1 MTPLALVWLAC
12 RSAPVGGGGA
22 GPVDGSTWD
31 STASAATAATSA
43 TGGGH
48 TGDTTAPTLDGDGD
62 GDGHLPPEDCDDA
75 DAAVFPGAADP
86 PGDQLDSDCDGVDG
100 HAGAY
105 AEGPWA
111 LGEFG
116 WSIAVAD
123 IDDDGRDE
131 VASGAAA
138 TSWWAYDDEV
148 EAGAVLLFDEDLRRQ
163 ALLHGPP
170 GGSLGVTVAV
180 VDGQSEPLVATHTL
194 ETNPLGGETYLLAPS
209 AWGDDGELAAHVA
222 SDVMPGVHGELS
234 VRGLHSVAGQLW
246 ASAVSPGADGA
257 WAVLEADLPSAGRS
271 WADATVLTRDE
282 PGEALGLALASDGV
296 GVAMGQSTWDEARG
310 RAHWYPSK
318 PVGETPA
325 SALHTWSGAH
335 PSAYFGIAMA
345 LLVDSELDRRLVVV
359 GAAGDDSDRA
369 RGGRVYVFDPQNV
382 PDSPPLATIHGDRDG
397 GFLGWAI
404 HAPGDV
410 NGDGHDDLLVG
421 APGDRA
427 SDAVAGR
434 AYLFTGP
441 LRGEI
446 TTVDAAWVFYGTQ
459 PGDETGSGLA
469 SGDFDGDGEVDLLI
483 GRRGYEPPGMPFA
496 GRIDRVLNTE
506 IVW

>member
-22 GPVDGSTWD
+22 GPVDGSTWA
-31 STASAATAATSA
+31 STASAATAATGTTA
-43 TGGGH
+43 GRH

-148 EAGAVLLFDEDLRRQ
+148 EAGAVLLFDEDLQRQ
-163 ALLHGPP
+163 ALLRGVPGAELGSSVVFLESEGVPYLVTHTTEGQLFGGRTYLVPVASTPP
-170 GGSLGVTVAV
+170 
-180 VDGQSEPLVATHTL
+180 DGAIIDDVATTTI
-194 ETNPLGGETYLLAPS
+194 E
-209 AWGDDGELAAHVA
+209 
-222 SDVMPGVHGELS
+222 GVHGELG
-234 VRGLHSVAGQLW
+234 VRALHVLDGELW
-246 ASAVSPGADGA
+246 ASAVGSGLDAPWYLLFLGGGPFD
-257 WAVLEADLPSAGRS
+257 SALAAAEVRLS
-271 WADATVLTRDE
+271 LE
-282 PGEALGLALASDGV
+282 PGHALGLETVSWGDGV
-296 GVAMGQSTWDEARG
+296 ALSQQNYEQQAGRVLAFDDRSAPMQEVDARTW
-310 RAHWYPSK
+310 
-318 PVGETPA
+318 VGPHGNA
-325 SALHTWSGAH
+325 SLGNDVVLLAQDGEQ
-335 PSAYFGIAMA
+335 
-345 LLVDSELDRRLVVV
+345 LLVL
-359 GAAGDDSDRA
+359 GA
-369 RGGRVYVFDPQNV
+369 GGVTTSKGLEGAVYVCRG
-382 PDSPPLATIHGDRDG
+382 DSTGGLGDTVATITTSRA
-397 GFLGWAI
+397 FTSLGWAL

-410 NGDGHDDLLVG
+410 DGDGFDDLLVG
-421 APGDRA
+421 APGAGPLGDQP
-427 SDAVAGR
+427 GR
-434 AYLFTGP
+434 AYLFRGP
-441 LRGEI
+441 LRGEL
-446 TTVDAAWVFYGTQ
+446 TTADAAWVFYGTQ
-459 PGDETGSGLA
+459 AADETGIGFG
-469 SGDFDGDGEVDLLI
+469 SGDFDGDGHVDLLI
-483 GRRGYEPPGMPFA
+483 GRRSYEPPGMPFA

-506 IVW
+506 IAW